1 MIYYWRNGKYFE
13 IEIDTNRKNES
24 NKIKF
29 NKMEANAFE
38 KIRTETQKQRKYS
51 KKCLLNLEQKV
62 EILT

>member
-13 IEIDTNRKNES
+13 REIDTNRKNES

-38 KIRTETQKQRKYS
+38 KIRTETQKQRKCS